1 MMCLFEENPLMKKCG
16 TTLERGRNVTW
27 GWLES
32 CLKQVLFLVSGRDDI
47 REVVDRLIFDD
58 DKHLTRE
65 EKVRVVENVLR
76 ECDNDEDGALCFP
89 EFQQAM
95 AKSPDFI
102 QLFKMYI

>member
-1 MMCLFEENPLMKKCG
+1 MQSNPPITETFRFCFS
-16 TTLERGRNVTW
+16 N
-27 GWLES
+27 
-32 CLKQVLFLVSGRDDI
+32 FSGRDDI

-95 AKSPDFI
+95 AKSPDFM
-102 QLFKMYI
+102 QLFKIYI

>member
-1 MMCLFEENPLMKKCG
+1 MQNDFAAQCLSWTVRWKKPKFIPLQD
-16 TTLERGRNVTW
+16 
-27 GWLES
+27 WLES

>member
-1 MMCLFEENPLMKKCG
+1 MGQLSGFKRRIFAINDWKKLLG
-16 TTLERGRNVTW
+16 
-27 GWLES
+27 S
-32 CLKQVLFLVSGRDDI
+32 LKLSIVYISGRDDI

-65 EKVRVVENVLR
+65 EKCRVVENVLR

-95 AKSPDFI
+95 AKCQSY
-102 QLFKMYI
+102 KMSLSVTGGGKIS

>member
-1 MMCLFEENPLMKKCG
+1 MEKPQLY
-16 TTLERGRNVTW
+16 TTTGLTGK
-27 GWLES
+27 L
-32 CLKQVLFLVSGRDDI
+32 LKIGLVSFFSGRDDI

>member
-1 MMCLFEENPLMKKCG
+1 MLLYLNPRELLNLVMSFIEVPQRYFCLFA
-16 TTLERGRNVTW
+16 
-27 GWLES
+27 
-32 CLKQVLFLVSGRDDI
+32 GRDDI

-65 EKVRVVENVLR
+65 EKLRVVENVLR

>member
-1 MMCLFEENPLMKKCG
+1 MQNDVTAQCLSRTVVWKNPNFIL
-16 TTLERGRNVTW
+16 LRY
-27 GWLES
+27 WLES
-32 CLKQVLFLVSGRDDI
+32 CLKQVLFLFSGRDDI